1 MKNQLRIM
9 TKVDIYYFS
18 ATGNSL
24 AVAKDIAEQ
33 TNGTLVPIIS
43 TLDYDV
49 VKTDADV
56 IGFVFPIYD
65 FKPPE
70 LVDNLIKKI
79 PNINSKYVFAVC
91 TYGVMPL
98 KTMKKLEK
106 TLKSN
111 GGNLSGGF
119 TVKMPHNGV
128 GYNKIP
134 IEKQKIMFQNW
145 EEKSVTVTD
154 YVNNR
159 KKGTIETSSSLRLI
173 LLAGMLI
180 RFSPKIISML
190 GRAVLKGWDS
200 LSFYTDEK
208 CNSCGVCVKVCPVD
222 NIALV
227 DKKPVWS
234 DKCITCFACLH
245 WCPKE
250 SIQTANLTKKMER
263 YHHPKI
269 KLKEIIKQKEKNK
282 STT

>member
-1 MKNQLRIM
+1 MILLANIKKMKNQLRIM
-9 TKVDIYYFS
+9 TKVEIYYFS

-145 EEKSVTVTD
+145 EEKSVTITD

-159 KKGTIETSSSLRLI
+159 KKGTIESSSSLRLI
-173 LLAGMLI
+173 LLAGIFI

-200 LSFYTDEK
+200 LSFYTWIDRK
-208 CNSCGVCVKVCPVD
+208 KS
-222 NIALV
+222 IAEQSQGCH
-227 DKKPVWS
+227 WS
-234 DKCITCFACLH
+234 
-245 WCPKE
+245 KE
-250 SIQTANLTKKMER
+250 P
-263 YHHPKI
+263 HPKDAP
-269 KLKEIIKQKEKNK
+269 KCKG
-282 STT
+282 STRCRIRPCDTDRQ